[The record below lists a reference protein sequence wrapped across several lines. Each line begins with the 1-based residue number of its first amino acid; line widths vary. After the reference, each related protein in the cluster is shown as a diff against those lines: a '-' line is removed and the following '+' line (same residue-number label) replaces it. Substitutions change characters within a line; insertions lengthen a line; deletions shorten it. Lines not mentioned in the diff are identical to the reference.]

1 MGLPKVLTSKQIK
14 FAQLIV
20 YGVDGIPIT
29 KTEAAKLAG
38 YSEDARE
45 FSKLTNPKYYP
56 LVCAYIQKL
65 REEVREKYD
74 ITFDNHITELGKIRD
89 QGKKDGRNLAAAAT
103 TEIARGKAAGF
114 YIDQKLIR
122 HGKIEDMNLNEL
134 YDKMKTIKER
144 NERILDAQQLLE
156 RGNAKQ
162 KKEKQKEKSQEEKE
176 KKSSE
181 EEKETLDV

>member
-20 YGVDGIPIT
+20 YGVDGSPIT

-162 KKEKQKEKSQEEKE
+162 KEEKQKEKSQEKKE
-176 KKSSE
+176 KKSE

>member
-1 MGLPKVLTSKQIK
+1 MGLRKVLTPKQMK
-14 FAQLIV
+14 FAQLLV

-38 YSEDARE
+38 FEVGENTRN
-45 FSKLTNPKYYP
+45 FSRLTIPKNFP
-56 LVCAYIQKL
+56 LVCAYINQL
-65 REEVREKYD
+65 REEVRQKYD

-89 QGKKDGRNLAAAAT
+89 QGKKDSKNLAAAAT

-134 YDKMKTIKER
+134 YDRMKTIKER
-144 NERILDAQQLLE
+144 NERILEAKQLLE
-156 RGNAKQ
+156 QGNAKEKEET
-162 KKEKQKEKSQEEKE
+162 KKEKVKEE
-176 KKSSE
+176 KKS
-181 EEKETLDV
+181 EEKSES

>member
-162 KKEKQKEKSQEEKE
+162 KEEKQKEKSQEEEE

-181 EEKETLDV
+181 EQKETLDV

>member
-56 LVCAYIQKL
+56 LVCAYIQRL

-162 KKEKQKEKSQEEKE
+162 KEEKQKEKSQEKKE
-176 KKSSE
+176 KKSE

>member
-1 MGLPKVLTSKQIK
+1 MESINKPTKKFYSYKLKGNQELRDWMRSDQETWTDVVLSVVD
-14 FAQLIV
+14 FVMSGEVGDVSLAVGAQQ
-20 YGVDGIPIT
+20 
-29 KTEAAKLAG
+29 
-38 YSEDARE
+38 R
-45 FSKLTNPKYYP
+45 
-56 LVCAYIQKL
+56 
-65 REEVREKYD
+65 REKYD

-89 QGKKDGRNLAAAAT
+89 QGKKDGKNLAAAAT

-156 RGNAKQ
+156 QGNAKQ
-162 KKEKQKEKSQEEKE
+162 KEEKQKEKSKEEKE
-176 KKSSE
+176 KSE

>member
-1 MGLPKVLTSKQIK
+1 MGLPKVLTPKQMK
-14 FAQLIV
+14 FAQLLV

-38 YSEDARE
+38 FEVGENTRN
-45 FSKLTNPKYYP
+45 FSRLTNPKYFP
-56 LVCAYIQKL
+56 LVCAYINQL
-65 REEVREKYD
+65 REEGREKYD

-122 HGKIEDMNLNEL
+122 HGKIEDMNLSEL
-134 YDKMKTIKER
+134 YQKMKTIKER
-144 NERILDAQQLLE
+144 NERIQSAQKQLDNSTSQ
-156 RGNAKQ
+156 KQ
-162 KKEKQKEKSQEEKE
+162 TDHTKE
-176 KKSSE
+176 SSE
-181 EEKETLDV
+181 ESDQ